1 VATEREGEREN
12 PLPVGERENPL
23 PDGAWVE
30 LTTQLDDADDERG
43 RFLAARRRPYDA
55 VETEIAPVRPAF
67 PSSPSEA
74 FTDHLDREYRTDR
87 ARAFATAVDALLTTP
102 PRPQTPALTL
112 AAALRRLH
120 DERRADYLAVVLCYV
135 DDRRE
140 RAVAEDLGV
149 TQPLIHR
156 RKKRGAAQLAVWT
169 GRPLGEIEA
178 TLAALG
184 RASTGSTGTGEESVG
199 E

>member
-1 VATEREGEREN
+1 MAQ
-12 PLPVGERENPL
+12 ERENPL

-30 LTTQLDDADDERG
+30 VTTQFDDADDARG

-67 PSSPSEA
+67 PSSPGEA
-74 FTDHLDREYRTDR
+74 FTDHLDRAYRAAR
-87 ARAFATAVDALLTTP
+87 ARAFAAAVDALLTTP

-120 DERRADYLAVVLCYV
+120 DEWRDDYRAVMMCYV

-140 RAVAEDLGV
+140 RVVAEDLGV
-149 TQPLIHR
+149 SQPLIHR
-156 RKKRGAAQLAVWT
+156 RKTRGAAQLAVWT
-169 GRPLGEIEA
+169 GRPMKQIEA
-178 TLAALG
+178 TLTALG
-184 RASTGSTGTGEESVG
+184 RANADATDGGERSVG
-199 E
+199 A